1 MRLRTAVSV
10 GIAVAALS
18 TPLLS
23 GCSSVSGDSPKS
35 VEDDAGK
42 MVTDSLGAL
51 TPAVTQTV
59 RTSKWSPCSEET
71 PGVHRFEY
79 QRVVDFDVASADA
92 QRAIDQIKAE
102 WGKKGYTA
110 KPQAPG
116 DPRVSALGKGDWT
129 LLVGVETDGSQ
140 MFITVDSGCVNVS
153 SDPKTS

>member
-10 GIAVAALS
+10 GIAAAAL
-18 TPLLS
+18 TVPLLG
-23 GCSSVSGDSPKS
+23 GCSSAGGDSPKS
-35 VEDDAGK
+35 VEDEAGK
-42 MVTDSLGAL
+42 LVSDSLGAL
-51 TPAVTQTV
+51 TPAAAQTV
-59 RTSKWSPCSEET
+59 RDSKWSPCSEET
-71 PGVHRFEY
+71 PGVHRSEY
-79 QRVVDFDVASADA
+79 QRVVDFDVAKEQA

-129 LLVGVETDGSQ
+129 LLVGVEADGSQ